1 MYLLPSTAC
10 LTVYRPNGTK
20 CINLNR
26 IRARHTL
33 CSSGRLARS
42 GDSKMTVFTIGY
54 EGIDIDAF
62 VSLLSEHG
70 IETVVDIRELPLSR
84 KPGFSKR
91 ALGNVLNLSGYEYL
105 HMAALG
111 CPKPVRERY
120 RDDSNW
126 ARYTEGFLAH
136 LKTQENAIAELA
148 GLVASSNCAL
158 MCYEA
163 DYNFCH
169 RSLVANAIRDYS
181 SAGIQH
187 IKAKGARTMSPVAS
201 ARVVFA

>member
-1 MYLLPSTAC
+1 
-10 LTVYRPNGTK
+10 
-20 CINLNR
+20 
-26 IRARHTL
+26 
-33 CSSGRLARS
+33 
-42 GDSKMTVFTIGY
+42 MTVFTIGY

-84 KPGFSKR
+84 KPGFSKKT
-91 ALGNVLNLSGYEYL
+91 LGNILNLSGYEYL
-105 HMAALG
+105 HMVELG

-120 RDDSNW
+120 RDDGNW

-136 LKTQENAIAELA
+136 LKTQEDAIAELA

-158 MCYEA
+158 LCYEA

-169 RSLVANAIRDYS
+169 RSLVANAVRDYGG
-181 SAGIQH
+181 AGVAHIQ
-187 IKAKGARTMSPVAS
+187 AAGTRTTSPAAS
-201 ARVVFA
+201 PRAVFA